1 MDVGFLGWA
10 LFIAFILGV
19 LCLDLFVLNRAAR
32 KTTVREAIVFSG
44 VWVTLALLFAWGVWQ
59 QGGEQ
64 GGALASQF
72 LTGYVLEL
80 SLSVDNLFVF
90 LLIFAAYKVPE
101 RLLHKAL
108 FWGILG
114 AIVLRMAFIGVGAA
128 LVSRFAWVLYLFGA
142 FLLFTGLR
150 LFFHREEG
158 EAGAREGWLVRQVRR
173 LFHVTKDYDAKGS
186 FFVRHKGAWAATPLL
201 LVVAIIESTDLL
213 FAVDS
218 IPAVFG
224 VTKDPFIVY
233 TSNIFA
239 ILGLRSMFF
248 ALEGL
253 MHMFRFLKPGLSL
266 ILILIGLKLC
276 FLHLV
281 EARLQLRHVELMV
294 LGVVLLILLGSVG
307 LSILLPAREA
317 RRPAR
322 PRAKLRGARA

>member
-1 MDVGFLGWA
+1 MEVGVLGWA
-10 LFIAFILGV
+10 LFILFILGM
-19 LCLDLFVLNRAAR
+19 LGLDLFVLNRRAH
-32 KTTVREAIVFSG
+32 KTTVKEAIVFSA
-44 VWVTLALLFAWGVWQ
+44 VWVTLALLFAWGLWQ
-59 QGGEQ
+59 HGGEQ
-64 GGALASQF
+64 GAVLASQF

-128 LVSRFAWVLYLFGA
+128 LISRFAWVLYVFGA
-142 FLLFTGLR
+142 FLLFTGVR
-150 LFFHREEG
+150 LLFHQDEG
-158 EAGAREGWLVRQVRR
+158 EAGAREGWLVRQLRR
-173 LFHVTKDYDAKGS
+173 VFHVTKDYDAKGS
-186 FFVRHKGAWAATPLL
+186 FFVRHKGAWALTPLL
-201 LVVAIIESTDLL
+201 LVVAIIESTDVL

-253 MHMFRFLKPGLSL
+253 MRLFRFLKTGLSV

-281 EARLQLRHVELMV
+281 EEQLRLRHVELMV
-294 LGVVLLILLGSVG
+294 LGVVLLVLLGSVG
-307 LSILLPAREA
+307 LSILLPAA
-317 RRPAR
+317 KKAR
-322 PRAKLRGARA
+322 PRAKLKGARA